1 MSGLKELLRSQD
13 AELKQ
18 LRLQL
23 SIGDQVRKETRAED

>member
-1 MSGLKELLRSQD
+1 MSGLKEVLRRQD